1 MEVWNPERSLTP
13 PAGATQPFVWDQA
26 STEAR
31 GSLEERVRILRAQP
45 LPEPTLRSLRLWF
58 RTQHV
63 YHSNAIEGSTLT
75 LYETQV
81 VIGDG
86 LTVGGKPL
94 RDVLA
99 AKNLASALD
108 WVEELGRGIEPIHE
122 RTVREIH
129 NLVMRGE
136 DEVLPG
142 RYKTENNLVAGA
154 RFRTPSVLQTPPLME
169 ALGTYLSSP
178 LHADP
183 VGASAVAHAWLVG
196 IHPFRDGNGRTARLL
211 ANLLLIR
218 NGFPVALLTEDRR
231 PEYYAALDKAHCTGD
246 LGDFIALWRE
256 CVGTT
261 LEEYE
266 RLGGALQARDREVE
280 YMASAVNHSH
290 SGNEQVLRQWQ
301 RAVEALEGELQL
313 VATALNQRLEVD
325 AGRVVVSASPL
336 TASVMTHARSGSTP
350 VIALTGELQGHPF
363 SSQISLTAT
372 DSPGAPAGLAL
383 QVYAPSRPSTRKQL
397 VGLRLDGPRLTF
409 VWKLPEGRES
419 DEPGKSFTE
428 AATVIFR
435 EAFDRT
441 AGSTTP

>member
-1 MEVWNPERSLTP
+1 MAAWNPERSLVP
-13 PAGATQPFVWDQA
+13 PTGATQPFAWDQA
-26 STEAR
+26 STETQR
-31 GSLEERVRILRAQP
+31 SLEERVRTLRAQP

-108 WVEELGRGIEPIHE
+108 WVEELGRGNEPLNE

-129 NLVMRGE
+129 GLVMRGE

-154 RFRTPSVLQTPPLME
+154 RFRTPSFLQTPPLME
-169 ALGTYLSSP
+169 ALGRYLSGS
-178 LHADP
+178 LQADP
-183 VGASAVAHAWLVG
+183 IGASAVAHAWLVG

-211 ANLLLIR
+211 ANLVLIR

-231 PEYYAALDKAHCTGD
+231 PEYYAALDQAHCTGD
-246 LGDFIALWRE
+246 LGDFVALWRE

-266 RLGGALQARDREVE
+266 RLGGALQTRERDVE
-280 YMASAVNHSH
+280 YLAN
-290 SGNEQVLRQWQ
+290 
-301 RAVEALEGELQL
+301 L
-313 VATALNQRLEVD
+313 V
-325 AGRVVVSASPL
+325 
-336 TASVMTHARSGSTP
+336 TASDSARQQRSEQWRAA
-350 VIALTGELQGHPF
+350 VDNLTGELRALAQGF
-363 SSQISLTAT
+363 NARVDESNRVEVSAT
-372 DSPGAPAGLAL
+372 RVTDAHLAEAKSHTVPVIQLLARPSRTLLEIGLARSTSPLAPAGLAL
-383 QVYAPSRPSTRKQL
+383 TLLWNDRPGEKDRL
-397 VGLRLDGPRLTF
+397 ARMLLDGARFTL
-409 VWKLPEGRES
+409 VWES
-419 DEPGKSFTE
+419 AKGFNSEEAERSFPE
-428 AATVIFR
+428 AANLLFR
-435 EAFDRT
+435 EAIEKSAHR
-441 AGSTTP
+441 G